1 MAVKTYD
8 FSGWATKNDLKCSD
22 GRTIRKN
29 AFKDDNGKVVPLV
42 WNHDHSGPD
51 NILGHAVLE
60 NREDGVYA
68 YCSFNETEK
77 AQTAKELLRHHDIGS
92 LSIHAN
98 QLKQTKNKDVLH
110 GVIREVSLVLAGAN
124 PGARIDFPILQH
136 SDGSYDMVEDEAYI
150 YPFIE
155 ELSLEHGEVPSFYS
169 EEESA
174 EETVEE
180 TEEETAEETEEI
192 EHAEEESEKSKEDE
206 KVAEENKEKTIGD
219 VVNTMNEEQ
228 KSALY
233 AIVGQALEDAKKE
246 NNEEDEDV
254 KHNVFESEENER
266 DDEYLSHAEIEEL
279 FAGAKREKVTSLK
292 DYMLE
297 HSIDTTGM
305 EVATGE
311 QEYGFNDASMLFPEA
326 KSLNNPPEWIKRDT
340 GWVGVVMNGVHKTP
354 FSRIKSVYADI
365 TADEARAKGYMKG
378 NEKKEQ
384 VFTTLKRST
393 SPCTIYKK
401 QKLDRDDIIDITDFD
416 VVRWIRSEMDFMLDE
431 EIARAILIGDGR
443 ASDSDEKIK
452 EECIRPIAKDVPLFN
467 VKVNV
472 NVPNGATGQEKADA
486 IIDTVLKARKEYKGS
501 GNPTLFTTEDWL
513 TEMLLL
519 KDGIGHRLY
528 KTEAELATA
537 LRVSKIVTVEVM
549 EGQNIDNKPLV
560 GIVVNLSD
568 YNVGADK
575 GGEKNLF
582 DDFDIDYNQY
592 KYLIET
598 RRSGALVKPKSAMT
612 ILINEAVG
620 SNSNNDG
627 EGGNTEG

>member
-1 MAVKTYD
+1 MGAKTYD

-29 AFKDDNGKVVPLV
+29 AFKDDNGKTVPLV

-60 NREDGVYA
+60 NREEGVYA

-77 AQTAKELLRHHDIGS
+77 AQTAKELLRHKDIGS

-124 PGARIDFPILQH
+124 PGARIDFPIIQH
-136 SDGSYDMVEDEAYI
+136 SDGSYDMVEDEANI
-150 YPFIE
+150 FSFIE
-155 ELSLEHGEVPSFYS
+155 ELSLEHGEVPFSV
-169 EEESA
+169 EEDIEESSN
-174 EETVEE
+174 
-180 TEEETAEETEEI
+180 ETEEI
-192 EHAEEESEKSKEDE
+192 EHAEETKKEDE
-206 KVAEENKEKTIGD
+206 KVADKEKTIGD
-219 VVNTMNEEQ
+219 VVDTMTDEQ
-228 KSALY
+228 KTAMY
-233 AIVGQALEDAKKE
+233 AIIGQAIEDAKAG
-246 NNEEDEDV
+246 NSNDEEDDNV
-254 KHNVFESEENER
+254 KHNVFEDEEYGRE
-266 DDEYLSHAEIEEL
+266 DEYLSHAEIEEL

-305 EVATGE
+305 DTATGH
-311 QEYGFNDASMLFPEA
+311 QTYGFNDVEMVLPEY
-326 KSLNNPPEWIKRDT
+326 KNLNNPPEWIKRDT

-365 TADEARAKGYMKG
+365 TAEEARAKGYMKG

-384 VFTTLKRST
+384 VFTTLKRTT

-443 ASDSDEKIK
+443 ASDADDKIK
-452 EECIRPIAKDVPLFN
+452 EESIRPIAKDVPLFN

-486 IIDTVLKARKEYKGS
+486 IIDSVLRARKEYKGS

-598 RRSGALVKPKSAMT
+598 RRSGALVKPKSALT
-612 ILINEAVG
+612 ILINEAVA
-620 SNSNNDG
+620 SNANEEANG
-627 EGGNTEG
+627 

>member
-1 MAVKTYD
+1 MGAKTYD

-29 AFKDDNGKVVPLV
+29 AFKDDNGKTVPLV

-77 AQTAKELLRHHDIGS
+77 AKTAKELLRHHDIGS

-124 PGARIDFPILQH
+124 PGAQIDFPIIQH
-136 SDGSYDMVEDEAYI
+136 SDGSFDTVEDEAII

-155 ELSLEHGEVPSFYS
+155 ELSLEHGEIPSFYS
-169 EEESA
+169 EEESE

-180 TEEETAEETEEI
+180 TEEEI
-192 EHAEEESEKSKEDE
+192 EHAEESEKDKEED
-206 KVAEENKEKTIGD
+206 KVAEGNKEKTIGD
-219 VVNTMNEEQ
+219 VVATMNEEQ
-228 KSALY
+228 KTALY
-233 AIVGQALEDAKKE
+233 AIVGQAVEDAKKE
-246 NNEEDEDV
+246 NNEEDETV
-254 KHNVFESEENER
+254 KHNAFEDEEYGRE
-266 DDEYLSHAEIEEL
+266 DEYLSHAEIEEL

-305 EVATGE
+305 DTATGH
-311 QEYGFNDASMLFPEA
+311 QTYGFNDASMLFPEA

-384 VFTTLKRST
+384 VFTTLKRTT

-443 ASDSDEKIK
+443 DSDADDKIK
-452 EECIRPIAKDVPLFN
+452 EENIRPIAKDVPLFN

-472 NVPNGATGQEKADA
+472 NVPNRATGQEKADA
-486 IIDTVLKARKEYKGS
+486 IIDSVLRARKEYKGS

-598 RRSGALVKPKSAMT
+598 RRSGALVKPKSALT

-620 SNSNNDG
+620 SNSNSDN
-627 EGGNTEG
+627 ENTEG

>member
-1 MAVKTYD
+1 MGAKTYD

-29 AFKDDNGKVVPLV
+29 AFKDDNGKTVPLV

-124 PGARIDFPILQH
+124 PGAQIDFPIIQH
-136 SDGSYDMVEDEAYI
+136 SDGSFDTVEDEAII

-169 EEESA
+169 EEESVEEIA
-174 EETVEE
+174 EETE
-180 TEEETAEETEEI
+180 EEI
-192 EHAEEESEKSKEDE
+192 EHAEESEKDKEDK
-206 KVAEENKEKTIGD
+206 KVAEENKTNNEETIGD
-219 VVNTMNEEQ
+219 VMDTLTDKQ
-228 KSALY
+228 KDAVAAVL
-233 AIVGQALEDAKKE
+233 AIALEENENNKR
-246 NNEEDEDV
+246 NNEEDETV
-254 KHNVFESEENER
+254 KHNAFENENEQ
-266 DDEYLSHAEIEEL
+266 DEYLTHAEVEEL

-305 EVATGE
+305 EVATGD
-311 QEYGFNDASMLFPEA
+311 QTYGFNDVSMLFPEA
-326 KSLNNPPEWIKRDT
+326 KSLNNPPEWIMRDT

-354 FSRIKSVYADI
+354 FSRIKSIYADI
-365 TADEARAKGYMKG
+365 TPDEARAKGYMKG
-378 NEKKEQ
+378 NEKREQ

-393 SPCTIYKK
+393 APCTIYKK

-416 VVRWIRSEMDFMLDE
+416 VVRWIRTEMDFMLDE

-443 ASDSDEKIK
+443 ASDADDKIN
-452 EECIRPIAKDVPLFN
+452 EESIRPIAKDVPLFN
-467 VKVNV
+467 VTVNV

-486 IIDTVLKARKEYKGS
+486 IIDSVLRARKEYKGS

-549 EGQNIDNKPLV
+549 EGQNIDSKPLV

-598 RRSGALVKPKSAMT
+598 RRSGALVKPRSAMT

-620 SNSNNDG
+620 SDSNSDN
-627 EGGNTEG
+627 ENTEG

>member
-1 MAVKTYD
+1 MAAKTYD

-29 AFKDDNGKVVPLV
+29 AFKDDNGKTVPLV

-51 NILGHAVLE
+51 NVLGHAVLE

-68 YCSFNETEK
+68 YCSFNETER
-77 AQTAKELLRHHDIGS
+77 AQTAKELLRHGDIGS

-98 QLKQTKNKDVLH
+98 QLKQTKNRDVLH

-124 PGARIDFPILQH
+124 PGAQIDFPIIQH
-136 SDGSYDMVEDEAYI
+136 SDGSFDMVEDEANI

-155 ELSLEHGEVPSFYS
+155 DLSLEHGDIPEFES
-169 EEESA
+169 EEIVDEDDS
-174 EETVEE
+174 EET
-180 TEEETAEETEEI
+180 I
-192 EHAEEESEKSKEDE
+192 EHAEESNKKEDE
-206 KVAEENKEKTIGD
+206 NVAADKTIGE
-219 VVNTMNEEQ
+219 VVETMNDEQ
-228 KSALY
+228 KLALY
-233 AIVGQALEDAKKE
+233 AIVGQAVEDAKYE
-246 NNEEDEDV
+246 DDEDAEDYEEDEDV
-254 KHNVFESEENER
+254 KHNVFENEYYE
-266 DDEYLSHAEIEEL
+266 DDDVLTHAEVLEL
-279 FAGAKREKVTSLK
+279 FEGAKREKVTSLK

-305 EVATGE
+305 DTATGH
-311 QEYGFNDASMLFPEA
+311 QEYGFNDADMLFPEA
-326 KSLNNPPEWIKRDT
+326 RSLNTPPEWIKRDT
-340 GWVGVVMNGVHKTP
+340 GWVSEVINGVHKTP
-354 FSRIKSVYADI
+354 FSRIKSQYADL
-365 TADEARAKGYMKG
+365 TEDEARAKGYMKG
-378 NEKKEQ
+378 NLKKEQ
-384 VFTTLKRST
+384 VFTILKRTT

-416 VVRWIRSEMDFMLDE
+416 VVRWIRSEMEGQLDE

-443 ASDSDEKIK
+443 PSDADDKVK
-452 EECIRPIAKDVPLFN
+452 EDCIRPIVKDVPLFN

-472 NVPNGATGQEKADA
+472 NVPTGATGAEKADA
-486 IIDTVLKARKEYKGS
+486 VIDAVLRSRKEYKGS

-549 EGQNIDNKPLV
+549 EGYEVDNKPLV
-560 GIVVNLSD
+560 GVIVNLSD

-598 RRSGALVKPKSAMT
+598 RRSGALIKPYSAMT
-612 ILINEAVG
+612 VVINEAVA
-620 SNSNNDG
+620 SNA
-627 EGGNTEG
+627 EG